1 LLLVVLSFIAIGVTC
16 HRVVADRD
24 EALAGT
30 YVAGYFGAFLLF
42 AAGFSIYARSGARG
56 TAAPR
61 FALAG
66 ALFLGV
72 VGPWIA
78 MAIAGIFDN
87 GERAMLVASPSPA
100 YAVHAYQEI
109 ASAGS
114 NRDLV
119 ALAGAVSAAGWALL
133 GLGLVAVA
141 AGRIGRRLAPA
152 PPAPPTPPAT
162 AATVPAPEP

>member
-1 LLLVVLSFIAIGVTC
+1 
-16 HRVVADRD
+16 
-24 EALAGT
+24 
-30 YVAGYFGAFLLF
+30 
-42 AAGFSIYARSGARG
+42 
-56 TAAPR
+56 
-61 FALAG
+61 
-66 ALFLGV
+66 
-72 VGPWIA
+72 